1 MLCASGDIIQKER
14 KNVWDYL
21 EVHVYDQWSMEL
33 FENLKELTVFVNN
46 EIEVNQIR

>member
-1 MLCASGDIIQKER
+1 MLCASGDILQKER

-33 FENLKELTVFVNN
+33 QEF
-46 EIEVNQIR
+46 IEAASRAED